1 MAKIK
6 KTDISKLTKLE
17 QQIEELKIQKK
28 QQEEELAKNI
38 GNHFMSNI
46 DIDDLESAEDL
57 YSIIDEVLE
66 KFNNT
71 NNNNEFEKESVEPNE
86 SKDLKEETQLTN
98 RESEVI
104 N

>member
-28 QQEEELAKNI
+28 KQEEELAKNI
-38 GNHFMSNI
+38 GNHFMNNI
-46 DIDDLESAEDL
+46 DIDDLESTEEL

-66 KFNNT
+66 KFNNK
-71 NNNNEFEKESVEPNE
+71 NPNVYHE
-86 SKDLKEETQLTN
+86 
-98 RESEVI
+98 REIKQVNDNLE
-104 N
+104 NQN

>member
-28 QQEEELAKNI
+28 KQEEELAKNI

-46 DIDDLESAEDL
+46 DIDDLESTEEL
-57 YSIIDEVLE
+57 YSVIDEVLE
-66 KFNNT
+66 KFNNI
-71 NNNNEFEKESVEPNE
+71 NNNNELKKESINPSEINE
-86 SKDLKEETQLTN
+86 YKEETEETN
-98 RESEVI
+98 NETEVI